1 MDELPLLIFV
11 GLGLSVVIA
20 MGNYELFRFVF
31 FNDRI
36 YSSIT
41 NKLWF
46 RISFVPFVY
55 FPGLNVIG
63 LLVLLY
69 LRAMKSLDINR

>member
-1 MDELPLLIFV
+1 MAELPLLIFA

-20 MGNYELFRFVF
+20 MGNYELFRFIF

-46 RISFVPFVY
+46 RILFVPFVY
-55 FPGLNVIG
+55 IPGLNVIG
-63 LLVLLY
+63 LFILLY
-69 LRAMKSLDINR
+69 LKAMQALDINR

>member
-1 MDELPLLIFV
+1 MKELPLLIFV

-20 MGNYELFRFVF
+20 LINYELYRVVF
-31 FNDRI
+31 FNNYI

-41 NKLWF
+41 NKFWF
-46 RISFVPFVY
+46 RVLFAPLVY
-55 FPGLNVIG
+55 VPGLSIIG
-63 LLVLLY
+63 LFILLY